1 MTKLALMTAAI
12 ALLAGAAVAQTSTTS
27 PSTGT
32 TATGAQHMSEAQIKQ
47 KLQQEGYSDVK
58 LERESKS
65 RSMSGSGTSG
75 SSTSGSSTSGTSAS
89 GASEPEYT
97 GTATKNGKTV
107 HIDVDAQGQVHEK
120 QQ

>member
-1 MTKLALMTAAI
+1 MTKLALMTAVI
-12 ALLAGAAVAQTSTTS
+12 ALLAGGAFAQTSSTS
-27 PSTGT
+27 PSTGS

-47 KLQQEGYSDVK
+47 KLEQEGYSNLK
-58 LERESKS
+58 LERESHS
-65 RSMSGSGTSG
+65 RSMSG
-75 SSTSGSSTSGTSAS
+75 SSTSGSGTSGTSAS

-120 QQ
+120 QK

>member
-1 MTKLALMTAAI
+1 MTKLALMTAVI
-12 ALLAGAAVAQTSTTS
+12 ALLAGGAFAQTSSTS
-27 PSTGT
+27 PSTGS

-47 KLQQEGYSDVK
+47 KLEQDGYSNLK
-58 LERESKS
+58 LERESQS
-65 RSMSGSGTSG
+65 RSMSG
-75 SSTSGSSTSGTSAS
+75 SSTSGSGTSGTSAS

-120 QQ
+120 QK

>member
-1 MTKLALMTAAI
+1 MEAIMTKLALMTATI
-12 ALLAGAAVAQTSTTS
+12 ALLAGGAFAQTSTTS

-32 TATGAQHMSEAQIKQ
+32 TATGAQHMTETQIKQ
-47 KLQQEGYSDVK
+47 KLQQEGYSDVT

-65 RSMSGSGTSG
+65 RSMSGS
-75 SSTSGSSTSGTSAS
+75 STSGSGTSGTSAT
-89 GASEPEYT
+89 GASQPEYT
-97 GTATKNGKTV
+97 GTAKKNGKTV